1 MMVGM
6 EAKAPPERE
15 ALVAAVHAALGDLR
29 ATGLVPSDPRDATQ
43 AVRDLEGIGR
53 VVYGLQA
60 RLVGEIDRRGLH
72 RADGHKSVRAFVGWA
87 ADLSS
92 GDATKRARAAR
103 VLRDMPHV
111 AAAVAAGSISVSTL
125 DRIGVTHANTR
136 VRDQLV
142 ASEDHLAVVA
152 AAISYGNF
160 HQYLRHWEAMADAD
174 GLRDK
179 AERDHERRDFAIRQ
193 NLDGSFRFEGGCGS
207 IQGTITLAIFQAY
220 VTAEFEA
227 DLAEARAR
235 LGDGASLDDLCR
247 TDQQRRMD
255 ALAAIF
261 DDAVSAR
268 GERTGQ
274 QIITNLVIDH
284 ETLDRYAKT
293 FTGEPLDPDP
303 RLESWWQDLAAKHGT
318 HATEDPE
325 PEVDVDV
332 EAWAE
337 PDPEAEDAA
346 ATGAHSAP
354 DPDSEDDAR
363 VPMTGF
369 RCSDLDGRPIDPT
382 EAAGYALLHNHIR
395 RVVLGKDGV
404 VLDMGRKRRVFTG
417 ARHTAVLLSKDTCC
431 WPGCNAPASTCQA
444 DHLLPWAHPDEGR
457 TDPGNGAPTCGKHN
471 RFRNHGFTVHRDADG
486 ALHVHRPDGTR
497 IE

>member
-1 MMVGM
+1 MVGM
-6 EAKAPPERE
+6 EAATHPERS
-15 ALVAAVHAALGDLR
+15 AALAKVHEGLGELR
-29 ATGLVPSDPRDATQ
+29 ASGLVPSDPRDAIQ
-43 AVRDLEGIGR
+43 LVRDLERVGR

-60 RLVGEIDRRGLH
+60 VAVGEIDRRGLH
-72 RADGHKSVRAFVGWA
+72 RADGHKSVRAMVGWA

-103 VLRDMPHV
+103 VLRDMPSV
-111 AAAVAAGSISVSTL
+111 AAAVAAGAISVSTL

-152 AAISYGNF
+152 GAISYGHF
-160 HQYLRHWEAMADAD
+160 HQYLKHWESMADAD

-179 AERDHERRDFAIRQ
+179 AERDHERRDFSVRQ

-284 ETLDRYAKT
+284 ETVDRYAKT

-303 RLESWWQDLAAKHGT
+303 RLESWWQDLAAKH
-318 HATEDPE
+318 ANRDRNDAEADEAEE
-325 PEVDVDV
+325 PEADV

-337 PDPEAEDAA
+337 PDDAED
-346 ATGAHSAP
+346 
-354 DPDSEDDAR
+354 DDEP

-369 RCSDLDGRPIDPT
+369 RCSDMDGHPIDPT
-382 EAAGYALLHNHIR
+382 EATGYALLHTHIR
-395 RVVLGKDGV
+395 RVVLRGDGV
-404 VLDMGRKRRVFTG
+404 VLDQGRKRRVFTG
-417 ARHTAVLLSKDTCC
+417 PQHTAVLLSSTTCC

-444 DHLLPWAHPDEGR
+444 DHMLPWAHPEKGR

-471 RFRNHGFTVHRDADG
+471 RFRNHGFTVHRDDDG
-486 ALHVHRPDGTR
+486 TLHVHRPDGTR

>member
-1 MMVGM
+1 MVGM
-6 EAKAPPERE
+6 EAVSDPRLEAAFVKVDD
-15 ALVAAVHAALGDLR
+15 ALVELR
-29 ATGLVPSDPRDATQ
+29 EVGVVPADPRDAIGV
-43 AVRDLEGIGR
+43 VRRLEHVSR
-53 VVYGLQA
+53 QVYGLQA
-60 RLVGEIDRRGLH
+60 GLVGEIDRRGLH
-72 RADGHKSVRAFVGWA
+72 RADGHKSVRAMVGWA
-87 ADLSS
+87 ADLSP
-92 GDATKRARAAR
+92 GDATKRARAAK
-103 VLRDMPHV
+103 VLRDMPAV

-125 DRIGVTHANTR
+125 DRIGATHANTR

-152 AAISYGNF
+152 GAISYGNF
-160 HQYLRHWEAMADAD
+160 HQYLSNWERLADAD
-174 GLRDK
+174 GQQAK

-261 DDAVSAR
+261 DDAVTAR

-274 QIITNLVIDH
+274 QVITNLIIDH

-293 FTGEPLDPDP
+293 FTGEPLEPDP
-303 RLESWWQDLAAKHGT
+303 RLKTWWQDLAAKAAKAAKDDDEAEADG
-318 HATEDPE
+318 
-325 PEVDVDV
+325 DV
-332 EAWAE
+332 EAWVE
-337 PDPEAEDAA
+337 PDGDEPEPE
-346 ATGAHSAP
+346 P
-354 DPDSEDDAR
+354 DEDDP

-369 RCSDLDGRPIDPT
+369 RCSDLDGHPIDPT
-382 EAAGYALLHNHIR
+382 EATGYALLHNHIR
-395 RVVLGKDGV
+395 RVVLGADGV
-404 VLDMGRKRRVFTG
+404 ALDAGRLRRVFTG
-417 ARHTAVLLSKDTCC
+417 PQHTAVLLSSTTCC

-444 DHLLPWAHPDEGR
+444 DHLLPWAHPDKGR

-471 RFRNHGFTVHRDADG
+471 RFRNHGFTVHRDDDG
-486 ALHVHRPDGTR
+486 TLHVHRPDGTR
-497 IE
+497 VE

>member
-1 MMVGM
+1 M
-6 EAKAPPERE
+6 EA
-15 ALVAAVHAALGDLR
+15 V
-29 ATGLVPSDPRDATQ
+29 SDPRLEAAFVDVDGALAQLRGVGVVPTDARD
-43 AVRDLEGIGR
+43 AIRVVRRLEHVSR
-53 VVYGLQA
+53 QVYGLQA
-60 RLVGEIDRRGLH
+60 GLVGEIDRRGLF
-72 RADGHKSVRAFVGWA
+72 RADGHKSVRAMVGWA
-87 ADLSS
+87 ADLSP
-92 GDATKRARAAR
+92 GDATKRARAAK
-103 VLRDMPHV
+103 VLRDLPSV
-111 AAAVAAGSISVSTL
+111 AAAVAAGAISVSTL
-125 DRIGVTHANTR
+125 DRIGSTYAKDR
-136 VRDQLV
+136 VREQLV
-142 ASEDHLAVVA
+142 ASEADLAVVA
-152 AAISYGNF
+152 AAISYREF
-160 HQYLRHWEAMADAD
+160 DTYLSNWERLADAD

-179 AERDHERRDFAIRQ
+179 AERDHERRDFSVRQ

-274 QIITNLVIDH
+274 QIITNLIIDH
-284 ETLDRYAKT
+284 ATLDQYAKT

-303 RLESWWQDLAAKHGT
+303 RLKTWWQDLAAKHT
-318 HATEDPE
+318 KHDTDTAE
-325 PEVDVDV
+325 PEADGDG
-332 EAWAE
+332 E
-337 PDPEAEDAA
+337 PEADDA
-346 ATGAHSAP
+346 
-354 DPDSEDDAR
+354 EDDDDP

-369 RCSDLDGRPIDPT
+369 RCSDMDGHPIDPT
-382 EAAGYALLHNHIR
+382 EATAYALLHDHIR
-395 RVVLGKDGV
+395 RVVLGADGV
-404 VLDMGRKRRVFTG
+404 ALDAGRLRRVFTG
-417 ARHTAVLLSKDTCC
+417 PQHTAVLLSSTTCC
-431 WPGCNAPASTCQA
+431 WPGCNAPASSCQA
-444 DHLLPWAHPDEGR
+444 DHLLPWAHPDKGR

-486 ALHVHRPDGTR
+486 TLHVHRPDGTR